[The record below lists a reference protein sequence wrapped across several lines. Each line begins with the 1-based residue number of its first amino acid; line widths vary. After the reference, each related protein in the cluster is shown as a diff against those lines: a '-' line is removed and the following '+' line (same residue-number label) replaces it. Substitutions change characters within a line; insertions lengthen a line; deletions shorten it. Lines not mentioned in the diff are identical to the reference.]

1 MLAVVVVVILAQAE
15 QMEPVVLAAVARLER
30 AAHGKMELSAQ

>member
-1 MLAVVVVVILAQAE
+1 MLAAVAVVILAQAE

-30 AAHGKMELSAQ
+30 VAQGKMELLAQ